1 MTTRLSSEAR
11 YGVRHAWVDLKNLL
25 GISLKSDKA
34 HLCDRIV
41 RAIAR
46 GRIHRDSAFTAG
58 VRPDGL
64 GAVMIQRLSVQAA
77 AEDLGF
83 RYFHKPFEFVGHP
96 EMELEAWTR
105 HCEAEFELGHGLPL
119 VEDCDLPYV
128 EFYDFAVNEQLW
140 GTPHLIGFREMF
152 RYCNARPHLTDGL
165 AWGDHYRARAARLRN
180 EARETSRG
188 PADGPRRVAVHV
200 RRGDVSRS
208 DTAHRFTPNSRILAT
223 IAEVETLLKA
233 RGIAHEIEVYSNG
246 TPDELADF
254 TERGYRI
261 ADAPG
266 AIESFRGLVTADVLV
281 MAKSAF
287 SYVAGLSA
295 DGVVVYEP
303 QGYARAPRWVMRSEA
318 GSIDPRQFE
327 AAVQR
332 VGWTG

>member
-1 MTTRLSSEAR
+1 MTTRLADEAR
-11 YGVRHAWVDLKNLL
+11 YGARHAWVSLKKRL
-25 GISLKSDKA
+25 GIPLKSDKA
-34 HLCDRIV
+34 HLCERIV

-46 GRIHRDSAFTAG
+46 GRIHKDSAFTAG
-58 VRPDGL
+58 FRPDGL

-77 AEDLGF
+77 AGDMGF
-83 RYFHKPFEFVGHP
+83 RYFHKPFDFVGHW
-96 EMELEAWTR
+96 EMERDAWAR
-105 HCEAEFELGHGLPL
+105 HCEAEFELGHGVPGI
-119 VEDCDLPYV
+119 EDCDLPYI
-128 EFYDFAVNEQLW
+128 EFYDFAVNQRLW
-140 GTPHLIGFREMF
+140 NTPHLIGFREMF
-152 RYCNARPHLTDGL
+152 RYCNARPHLIDDL
-165 AWGDHYRARAARLRN
+165 AWGDHYRERAALLSGGERM
-180 EARETSRG
+180 TSKG
-188 PADGPRRVAVHV
+188 PSQRPRRVAVHM

-223 IAEVETLLKA
+223 IDEVRGLLDA
-233 RGIAHEIEVYSNG
+233 RGVSHEIEIYSNG
-246 TPDELADF
+246 TPEELADF

-303 QGYARAPRWVMRSEA
+303 QGYARAPRWVARSEA
-318 GSIDPRQFE
+318 GAIDSGQFE
-327 AAVQR
+327 AALAR